1 MAVVVTNP
9 QLVHAILL
17 ISKPVDTFAWFFYHF
32 SHELKNCFKTWCSRR
47 LAYCKPETLWIPA
60 PVGGWKPPRCLRVR
74 QKSILHEMSWY
85 TWLSWWYRGMSFSSP
100 EHCGLPWWMANCPSC
115 LPCQLIGSRP
125 ACPSLSVHARW
136 LGPFSTST
144 CRWRFGIL
152 NSTLVAPGSS
162 GSTSVCPASLRLL
175 PQSSH
180 LSSEQWPGEGEPTW
194 FDFVFALK
202 RCHRNRSLWPIWG
215 FPIGRESK
223 TLRSS
228 IAFGRPRWVGRL
240 VILPQFHND
249 ITEASDLKQW
259 RQGPSRLGGHLVIP
273 SRTGVVGLWQ
283 AWWRQDTACGG
294 CQVDVDYNYLPV
306 LLLHTVSARS
316 SHSPPLALNC
326 SCLLR
331 TMQCGVGA
339 GVIVQGGPAL
349 QQHLHHTTNRNS
361 FLLSPRFS
369 TKSDNC
375 KLC

>member
-17 ISKPVDTFAWFFYHF
+17 ISKPVDTFAWFLIF
-32 SHELKNCFKTWCSRR
+32 SLMSWKIVSRPDALAARLIVNQKPCGFQLQLVAESLLEVWKKDKNLFCMKCQDLPDCHGGRGEWVFHLQSTAACHDGWQTVQAACPASSLGRDQPVR
-47 LAYCKPETLWIPA
+47 ACLCTHVGSGLSLPA
-60 PVGGWKPPRCLRVR
+60 PADGGLE
-74 QKSILHEMSWY
+74 LMD
-85 TWLSWWYRGMSFSSP
+85 
-100 EHCGLPWWMANCPSC
+100 
-115 LPCQLIGSRP
+115 
-125 ACPSLSVHARW
+125 
-136 LGPFSTST
+136 
-144 CRWRFGIL
+144 
-152 NSTLVAPGSS
+152 STLVAPGSS
-162 GSTSVCPASLRLL
+162 GSISVCPASSRLL

-215 FPIGRESK
+215 FPIGRESQ

-228 IAFGRPRWVGRL
+228 IAFGKPRWVGRL

-249 ITEASDLKQW
+249 ITKASDLKQW
-259 RQGPSRLGGHLVIP
+259 GQGLSRLGGHLVIP

-326 SCLLR
+326 SRLLR
-331 TMQCGVGA
+331 TMQCGVAA